1 VIGLALGLIMATFL
15 GKKFKGMTV
24 AEATAYSFDVLRTV
38 IEYLIK
44 LVSKLINLVTSSRN
58 KSLPSE

>member
-1 VIGLALGLIMATFL
+1 MAAFL